1 MVSGGAPI
9 SSAVIEHE
17 WGSQLPS
24 ETRQAWWHLDA
35 GTNAPVW
42 TDEEPDS
49 LIAKHMLAKDSAIS
63 LVDKIHAGTITYEE
77 YGEAFGYPPSAIQFF
92 TRQNDLVDAVRNG
105 DMSSDEAWKK
115 AQSMERVSCL
125 YGSPES
131 GVIQFVTSR
140 ELLNHAAIELQN
152 MYGGDGFNE
161 TLEWRSFGYNPY
173 YFMPD
178 LL

>member
-1 MVSGGAPI
+1 
-9 SSAVIEHE
+9 
-17 WGSQLPS
+17 
-24 ETRQAWWHLDA
+24 
-35 GTNAPVW
+35 
-42 TDEEPDS
+42 
-49 LIAKHMLAKDSAIS
+49 MLAKDSAIS

-105 DMSSDEAWKK
+105 DMSSDDAWKK

-140 ELLNHAAIELQN
+140 ELLNQAAIELHD

-161 TLEWRSFGYNPY
+161 ILEWRSLGYSPHY
-173 YFMPD
+173 CMPD